1 MEPFIGEIRSFAFGK
16 EPKGWVACKG
26 QLLSITQNQAL
37 FTLLGTAYG
46 GDGVANFALPD
57 LQERV
62 PVGNDQQTPIGT
74 RGGVATVTLTPEN
87 LPPHTHRVRATT
99 LPATAFDVVDALPA
113 QTVPP
118 LPIYAPA
125 NSAPVTINSGS
136 VGDAGQSQPLSN
148 YQPYLA
154 VNWCIAT
161 SGIYPVRA

>member
-16 EPKGWVACKG
+16 TPKGWVACKG
-26 QLLSITQNQAL
+26 QLLSIIQNQAL
-37 FTLLGTAYG
+37 FTLLGTNYG
-46 GDGVANFALPD
+46 GDGVVNFALPD

-62 PVGNDQQTPIGT
+62 PVGNNAQTPIGT

-99 LPATAFDVVDALPA
+99 LPATAVDVLDALPA
-113 QTVPP
+113 QPTP
-118 LPIYAPA
+118 LQPIYAPA

-136 VGDAGQSQPLSN
+136 VGDAGQSLALTN

-161 SGIYPVRA
+161 SGIYPTRA